1 MTLNTKFAAS
11 LIALAACFSTTA
23 FASGSVSTNQP
34 VQKEMKAEEIMAKD
48 ESAKELM
55 AKQEMAKE
63 LMGKDL
69 ADLSEDELASLE
81 KAMMEKKDNMAK
93 EVMGKE

>member
-1 MTLNTKFAAS
+1 MALNTKFAAS
-11 LIALAACFSTTA
+11 LIALCVCFSTSA

-48 ESAKELM
+48 ETAKELM

-69 ADLSEDELASLE
+69 ADLSEDELATLE
-81 KAMMEKKDNMAK
+81 KAMMEKKDDMAREIMSK
-93 EVMGKE
+93 E